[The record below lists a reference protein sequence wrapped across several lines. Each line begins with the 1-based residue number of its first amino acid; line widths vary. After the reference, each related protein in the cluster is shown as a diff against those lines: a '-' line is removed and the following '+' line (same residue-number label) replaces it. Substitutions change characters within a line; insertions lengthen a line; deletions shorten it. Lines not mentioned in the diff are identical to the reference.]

1 MFPEVQL
8 AADYRN
14 PKNKSQGT
22 FGQYA
27 IKSGV
32 LVMLVELVVLVAL
45 VVLVVLVVWDN
56 QLIIEW

>member
-8 AADYRN
+8 AADFRN
-14 PKNKSQGT
+14 PKDKSQGT

-32 LVMLVELVVLVAL
+32 LVMLVLL